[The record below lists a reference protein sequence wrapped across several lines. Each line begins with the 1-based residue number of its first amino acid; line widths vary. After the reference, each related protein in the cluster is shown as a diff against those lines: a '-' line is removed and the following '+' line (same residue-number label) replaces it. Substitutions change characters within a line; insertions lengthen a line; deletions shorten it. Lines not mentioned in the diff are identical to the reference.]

1 MQLMQRRIMFCAVL
15 FVLLSTGPARSGDN
29 DLLKRLLDQIE
40 EIPVVD
46 THSHV
51 PLPMQDAQR
60 FKEPG
65 FHYDVS
71 YLLGSATYVGE
82 FLYGKDWSET
92 KKMLEINAHHAYY
105 RPIRQALVDL
115 YGLDPNEELND
126 DTAKAISVRMD
137 SKRHDPT
144 WYGEVYHRANV
155 QDVITIEEHPD
166 IDLSPGNQL
175 PYTRFYPMWN
185 VDFEI
190 VYIATPLSEKETKK
204 TGIRHRIDETER
216 HFGVKFR
223 SLADMEGLIDR
234 EIANF
239 FQRGGVGLKS
249 TSAYF
254 RPLNFDTK
262 VPRKDAEAVFAE
274 VVARKTPSEDKRRHL
289 EDYLMTKV
297 LQKLNQLKQ
306 PIQFHTG
313 NQQNWN
319 LVANSNPL
327 ELNKL
332 LYDGKFSDVKFVI
345 LHGGY
350 PYTQE
355 AITMVRYFPNAY
367 LDLAWMTLFSPA
379 AAKRTLADAID
390 MLDGRQLMFG
400 TDSAN
405 LEEMYGTVKFTR
417 QVLAQ
422 VLAEKIESGFLTE
435 KAALQIARR
444 ILYANAME
452 LYNLEKSSDHAAK
465 PANSR
470 QPGAK

>member
-1 MQLMQRRIMFCAVL
+1 
-15 FVLLSTGPARSGDN
+15 
-29 DLLKRLLDQIE
+29 
-40 EIPVVD
+40 
-46 THSHV
+46 
-51 PLPMQDAQR
+51 
-60 FKEPG
+60 
-65 FHYDVS
+65 
-71 YLLGSATYVGE
+71 
-82 FLYGKDWSET
+82 
-92 KKMLEINAHHAYY
+92 
-105 RPIRQALVDL
+105 
-115 YGLDPNEELND
+115 
-126 DTAKAISVRMD
+126 
-137 SKRHDPT
+137 
-144 WYGEVYHRANV
+144 
-155 QDVITIEEHPD
+155 
-166 IDLSPGNQL
+166 
-175 PYTRFYPMWN
+175 MWN

-190 VYIATPLSEKETKK
+190 VYVATPLSQQETKK
-204 TGIRHRIDETER
+204 TGIQHRIDETEK
-216 HFGVKFR
+216 HFGVKLR

-234 EIANF
+234 EITNF

-297 LQKLNQLKQ
+297 LQKLNQLKK

-332 LYDGKFSDVKFVI
+332 LYDGKFSNVKFVI
-345 LHGGY
+345 MHGGY

-379 AAKRTLADAID
+379 AAKRALADAID

-417 QVLAQ
+417 RILAQ
-422 VLAEKIESGFLTE
+422 VLAEKIESGFFTE

-444 ILYANAME
+444 ILYANPVE
-452 LYNLEKSSDHAAK
+452 LYSLEKSSAQAAE
-465 PANSR
+465 PTSR
-470 QPGAK
+470 QPGAQ